1 MSPAKTGSKQG
12 GRFQPGESGNPR
24 GRPRGSR
31 NAATI
36 ALEALLGGE
45 GEAITRTAIRLA
57 KEGHPMAMKLCLE
70 RIFPAPKDRVVTFPL
85 RPINCSRDAAD
96 AMSDVMKAVS
106 SGRLTPSDA
115 EQLSKVVACMVKSFE
130 AAEFADSLVPLAQL
144 SDAELMRIA
153 AGDDPTVVVSSR
165 SRKLLTLNPR

>member
-45 GEAITRTAIRLA
+45 GEAITRTAVQLA

-70 RIFPAPKDRVVTFPL
+70 RFYPAPKDRVVTFPL
-85 RPINCSRDAAD
+85 RPINCARDAAD

-106 SGRLTPSDA
+106 SGQLTPSDA
-115 EQLSKVVACMVKSFE
+115 EQISKVVGCTVRAFE
-130 AAEFADSLVPLAQL
+130 VAAMSERAISLDQL
-144 SDAELMRIA
+144 SDTELLRVITT
-153 AGDDPTVVVSSR
+153 GRYEPETSR
-165 SRKLLTLNPR
+165 APRLLTVGPR